1 MAYAFQKYPGF
12 VRNVFINV
20 YLNILLLLSIYLF
33 FFVILYLSMKKF
45 EKINALVIELQNY
58 INTFR
63 NDIYVAC
70 TLKSFEDTL
79 SEYADLYIFSEDS
92 LKQME
97 KMSLTF
103 DMTLSKENLDKLN
116 TLPDIIGLS
125 TSFANGYKY
134 GCINE
139 NLNTY
144 DASSKKFKYY
154 ITGKYSGVSALDLH
168 DFFIFDKAKINTVH
182 PVKSDTYFPI
192 NGAVSEFLT
201 VKDFLE
207 SLFKPAKVEVENKI
221 EEQTFLS
228 FDKADVFAVEL
239 SKIFSNDI
247 KVHVSNL
254 LRQAHDFNFIRPSSS
269 TGKYHPDHD
278 NGEQGLIRHT
288 KAVVRF
294 AQELMRGRPLYDN
307 PCITDLVYAAC
318 ILHDMDKYNDEY
330 PEHTNPVHP
339 LSMKE
344 KVIKYT
350 DSLDK
355 RVLLSTKDSLYKI
368 ADYIGSHHGR
378 WNEIRSYADGKT
390 KIIGYLPYPADETA
404 WLVHEADL
412 IASRSFIHINFDD
425 NNDIIG

>member
-1 MAYAFQKYPGF
+1 M
-12 VRNVFINV
+12 RNAFINV
-20 YLNILLLLSIYLF
+20 YLNIFINNIIIYYLLFNYL
-33 FFVILYLSMKKF
+33 FFVILVFNMKKI
-45 EKINALVIELQNY
+45 EKINALVIELQHY

-63 NDIYVAC
+63 NDTYVAC
-70 TLKSFEDTL
+70 VLKSFEDTL

-92 LKQME
+92 LKQMK

-103 DMTLSKENLDKLN
+103 DKVLSKEDLDKLN
-116 TLPDIIGLS
+116 TLPDIVGLS

-168 DFFIFDKAKINTVH
+168 DFFIFDKAKINTIH

-192 NGAVSEFLT
+192 NGAVSEFIT

-207 SLFKPAKVEVENKI
+207 SLFKSVKVEAENKQV
-221 EEQTFLS
+221 EEQTS
-228 FDKADVFAVEL
+228 VPFDKADVFAAEL

-254 LRQAHDFNFIRPSSS
+254 LRQAHDFNFIKPSSS

-307 PCITDLVYAAC
+307 SGIADLVYAAC

-330 PEHTNPVHP
+330 PEYTNPVHP

-355 RVLLSTKDSLYKI
+355 RVLLSTKESLYKI
-368 ADYIGSHHGR
+368 ANYIGSHHGR
-378 WNEIRSYADGKT
+378 WNEIRPYADGKT